1 MLEFIPDDPSDV
13 SFNQR
18 GVLHTSLGGAER
30 CVRQTLVNASMD
42 AQVDFFACMM
52 AYSPIIEQYG
62 PKLIATDHE
71 HRCAF
76 FQDLG
81 GVSFDQ
87 FVTRDINPWTVEG
100 RRLLDEVVNNARE
113 LMESL
118 RQDKFTSETNSFG
131 YIVKPDLSVR
141 QVDFSMI
148 HYFGP
153 RSYMFSD
160 LENFSVVLRD
170 ALRDNTIN
178 RWRSGNLSDPNYI
191 AQMNSVPDIVNSWT
205 W

>member
-18 GVLHTSLGGAER
+18 GVLHTYLGAER
-30 CVRQTLVNASMD
+30 CVRQTLDNANMD
-42 AQVDFFACMM
+42 AQVDFFASMM

-71 HRCAF
+71 ERCAY

-87 FVTRDINPWTVEG
+87 FVASDINPWTVEG
-100 RRLLDEVVNNARE
+100 RRQLEEVVNNARE

-118 RQDKFTSETNSFG
+118 RQDKFTSETNGLG
-131 YIVKPDLSVR
+131 YIVRPDLSVR

-148 HYFGP
+148 HYFGA

-160 LENFSVVLRD
+160 LENFKYVLED
-170 ALRDNTIN
+170 ALEGNAMN
-178 RWRSGNLSDPNYI
+178 RYGYGNLSYPELE
-191 AQMNSVPDIVNSWT
+191 AQRNSIPDIVNSWT